1 MASKLPAK
9 IGSIFLLL
17 ASTALAAC
25 ATTPGPDIKPAGAY
39 ATAETFAGPHA
50 DWPAGDWWSAYGDPQ
65 LKGLITEA
73 LADSPTMAQA
83 TARLHRAQSLAGQA
97 RSASLPSLSLEGG
110 VQELKQ
116 SYNTGIPPQFVPQGY
131 NDVGHVDLSFNWEL
145 DFWGK
150 HRAAIAAATSEVRAA
165 AADAAEARLVVSTS
179 VASAYA
185 DLAALYA
192 DRDVAER
199 TLALRGETNDLVQK
213 RVDNG
218 LDTDAELNLA
228 KAGPPAARAQLAGV
242 DEQIALTRN
251 RIAALLG
258 AGPDRGL
265 AIGRPA
271 AAHLVAFGLPENL
284 AADLIGRRPDI
295 VAARWRAEAAKS
307 RIKEAQASFL
317 PNINLAAV
325 VGYQSLHLDKLF
337 DSGSDYGSVGPAVSL
352 PIFEGGRLR
361 ANLHGAEAGR
371 DDAVVT
377 YDATVVQAL
386 RDVADVVASKNALAG
401 RLADSRAAL
410 DATEAA
416 YRVTRLRY
424 QGELTNYQSVL
435 ISEERLLVQRRTVAD
450 LESRAFLLDIALV
463 RALGG
468 GFTNETARRSGLIS

>member
-1 MASKLPAK
+1 MVLNFHGKSAFSLA
-9 IGSIFLLL
+9 LL
-17 ASTALAAC
+17 ASAALAGCASVPGADVKP
-25 ATTPGPDIKPAGAY
+25 ATTY
-39 ATAETFAGPHA
+39 ATATSFSGPNSE
-50 DWPAGDWWSAYGDPQ
+50 WPAEDWWSAYGDPQ
-65 LKGLITEA
+65 LTGLITEA

-83 TARLHRAQSLAGQA
+83 AARLHRAQALAGQA
-97 RSASLPSLSLEGG
+97 RAASLPSLALEGG

-131 NDVGHVDLSFNWEL
+131 NDVGRVDLNLGWEL

-150 HRAAIAAATSEVRAA
+150 HRAAIAAATSESRAA

-199 TLALRGETNDLVQK
+199 TLTLRNETSDLVQK

-228 KAGPPAARAQLAGV
+228 KAGPPAARAQLGSI
-242 DEQIALTRN
+242 DEQISLTRN
-251 RIAALLG
+251 RLAALLG

-265 AIGRPA
+265 TIRRPVDMHIA
-271 AAHLVAFGLPENL
+271 AFGLPENL

-295 VAARWRAEAAKS
+295 VAARWRAEASKS
-307 RIKEAQASFL
+307 RIKEAKASFL

-325 VGYQSLHLDKLF
+325 VGYQALYLDKLF

-371 DDAVVT
+371 DDAVAT

-386 RDVADVVASKNALAG
+386 RDVADVVASEKALSG
-401 RLADSRAAL
+401 QLADSRAAL

-424 QGELTNYQSVL
+424 QGELANYQSVL
-435 ISEERLLVQRRTVAD
+435 ISEQQLLAQRRTVAD
-450 LESRAFLLDIALV
+450 LESRAFSLDIALV

-468 GFTNETARRSGLIS
+468 GFASDAAVNSH